1 MKTLKVLSLSFSS
14 PLPLLSLSLSST
26 LYFLTSEAFA
36 RWKAE
41 TTKDKQAISRESLGS
56 LRKLSW
62 GRGGRRGYLW
72 AEERRTRTTRKGMDA
87 IANFPEKRGS
97 KLYFPQRPRE
107 IAVSQ
112 KGWLPLD
119 TGALSLQDP
128 LSSTQ
133 YRAAEQAFNGPCGL
147 KRGAC

>member
-1 MKTLKVLSLSFSS
+1 MKTVKVLSLSFSS

-41 TTKDKQAISRESLGS
+41 TTKDKQAISRESLGFH
-56 LRKLSW
+56 W
-62 GRGGRRGYLW
+62 GNCPGEEEVGGATSELK
-72 AEERRTRTTRKGMDA
+72 KGEKGLLGRAWML
-87 IANFPEKRGS
+87 ANFPEKRGS

-107 IAVSQ
+107 IEVSQ

-133 YRAAEQAFNGPCGL
+133 YRAAEQDFNEPCGL